1 MARQSSSLS
10 STTPMYHPIVCQA
23 VLKFASSVG
32 YGEKA
37 CMDLFVALFQK
48 QSDVAQ
54 SHALMHMD
62 G

>member
-1 MARQSSSLS
+1 
-10 STTPMYHPIVCQA
+10 MYHPIVCQA

-48 QSDVAQ
+48 QSDVVQ